1 MCGRRRENIPTNQ
14 GMKIMFSSRNIRFDL
29 VVIGLCMALWSL
41 NALAADSYS
50 LQPGDIL
57 EISVWKEPDLQR
69 EVLVRP
75 DGGISF
81 PLVGNIKAK
90 NSSVQDLNK
99 EITARL
105 QKYIPDPVVTV
116 SLKQMLGNRVYV
128 VGKVLKPG
136 EFMINRNVDVMQ
148 ALSMAGGLNP
158 FAAGDDIK
166 ILRRVNGVQ
175 KSIPFRYESVADG
188 KDLSQN
194 IVLKPGDVV
203 VVP

>member
-1 MCGRRRENIPTNQ
+1 MPTNQ

-29 VVIGLCMALWSL
+29 VVIGLCLALVSL
-41 NALAADSYS
+41 NASAIEGYS

-90 NSSVQDLNK
+90 NSSVQDVNK

-136 EFMINRNVDVMQ
+136 EFLINRNVDVMQ

-158 FAAGDDIK
+158 FAAGDEIK

-175 KSIPFRYESVADG
+175 QSIPFRYESVVEG
-188 KDLSQN
+188 KDLAQN

>member
-1 MCGRRRENIPTNQ
+1 MSSSQNRRFNSVIICL
-14 GMKIMFSSRNIRFDL
+14 GL
-29 VVIGLCMALWSL
+29 VFMSPGVFAG
-41 NALAADSYS
+41 DSYS

-90 NSSVQDLNK
+90 NSSVQDVNK
-99 EITARL
+99 EITTRL
-105 QKYIPDPVVTV
+105 SKYIPDPVVTV

-136 EFMINRNVDVMQ
+136 EFLINRNIDVMQ

-158 FAAGDDIK
+158 FADGDEIM
-166 ILRRVNGVQ
+166 ILRRINGVQ
-175 KSIPFRYESVADG
+175 KSIPFHYGSVVDG
-188 KDLSQN
+188 KDLTQN
-194 IVLKPGDVV
+194 IVLWPGDVV

>member
-1 MCGRRRENIPTNQ
+1 MWQKAPINQ
-14 GMKIMFSSRNIRFDL
+14 GMKKMSSSQDKLFST
-29 VVIGLCMALWSL
+29 VMIGLCLVFLSSSV
-41 NALAADSYS
+41 LARDGYS

-57 EISVWKEPDLQR
+57 DISVWKEPDLQR

-90 NSSVQDLNK
+90 NSTVQDVNK
-99 EITARL
+99 AIATRL
-105 QKYIPDPVVTV
+105 AKYIPDPVVTV

-136 EFMINRNVDVMQ
+136 EFLINRNVDVMQ

-158 FAAGDDIK
+158 FAAGDEIM
-166 ILRRVNGVQ
+166 ILRRTNGVQ
-175 KSIPFRYESVADG
+175 KSIPFRYRGVVEG
-188 KDLSQN
+188 KDLAQN

>member
-1 MCGRRRENIPTNQ
+1 
-14 GMKIMFSSRNIRFDL
+14 MFRSQDKSPFL
-29 VVIGLCMALWSL
+29 VFVALCLMSL
-41 NALAADSYS
+41 SFHTLARGGYS

-57 EISVWKEPDLQR
+57 DISVWKESDLQR

-81 PLVGNIKAK
+81 PLVGNIKTK
-90 NSSVQDLNK
+90 NSSVQDVNK
-99 EITARL
+99 EITSRL
-105 QKYIPDPVVTV
+105 SKYIPDPVVTV

-136 EFMINRNVDVMQ
+136 EFLVNRNIDVMQ

-158 FAAGDDIK
+158 FAAGNEII
-166 ILRRVNGVQ
+166 ILRRVGGVQ
-175 KSIPFRYESVADG
+175 KSISFHYEGVVNG
-188 KDLSQN
+188 KDLAQN

>member
-1 MCGRRRENIPTNQ
+1 M
-14 GMKIMFSSRNIRFDL
+14 SRSQNKQL
-29 VVIGLCMALWSL
+29 HAVMIGLCLTLLSSSV
-41 NALAADSYS
+41 LAGNGYS

-57 EISVWKEPDLQR
+57 EVSVWKEPDLQR

-81 PLVGNIKAK
+81 PLVGNVKTK
-90 NSSVQDLNK
+90 NSTVQDVNK
-99 EITARL
+99 EITTRL
-105 QKYIPDPVVTV
+105 AKYIPDPVVTV

-136 EFMINRNVDVMQ
+136 EFLINRNVDVMQ

-158 FAAGDDIK
+158 FADGDEIM
-166 ILRRVNGVQ
+166 ILRRINGVQ
-175 KSIPFRYESVADG
+175 KSIPFRYDSVVEG
-188 KDLSQN
+188 KDLAQN

>member
-1 MCGRRRENIPTNQ
+1 
-14 GMKIMFSSRNIRFDL
+14 MFSPQDKSLFIAL
-29 VVIGLCMALWSL
+29 IGLCLILLSS
-41 NALAADSYS
+41 NTLARGGYS

-57 EISVWKEPDLQR
+57 EISVWKEEGLQR

-81 PLVGNIKAK
+81 PLVGNINAK
-90 NSSVQDLNK
+90 NSSVQDVNK
-99 EITARL
+99 KITSRL
-105 QKYIPDPVVTV
+105 AKFIPDPVVTV
-116 SLKQMLGNRVYV
+116 SLKKMLGNRVYV

-136 EFMINRNVDVMQ
+136 EFMVNRNIDVMQ

-158 FAAGDDIK
+158 FAESKKIK

-175 KSIPFRYESVADG
+175 KSIPFSYEGVVNG
-188 KDLSQN
+188 KDLTQN

>member
-1 MCGRRRENIPTNQ
+1 MSGCSYKNIH
-14 GMKIMFSSRNIRFDL
+14 
-29 VVIGLCMALWSL
+29 VVLIGLCLLLLSSVSMAKEGYL
-41 NALAADSYS
+41 

-81 PLVGNIKAK
+81 PLVGSMMVKDK
-90 NSSVQDLNK
+90 SVQDVKKAL
-99 EITARL
+99 TARL
-105 QKYIPDPVVTV
+105 EKYIPDPVVTV
-116 SLKQMLGNRVYV
+116 NLKEMLGNRIYV

-136 EFMINRNVDVMQ
+136 EFVTNRSVDVMQ
-148 ALSMAGGLNP
+148 ALGMAGGLNP
-158 FAAGDDIK
+158 FADGDEIM

-175 KSIPFRYESVADG
+175 KSIPFDYDRVVDG
-188 KDLSQN
+188 KDLTQN
-194 IVLKPGDVV
+194 ILLEPGDVI

>member
-1 MCGRRRENIPTNQ
+1 
-14 GMKIMFSSRNIRFDL
+14 MFSSQDKSLFL
-29 VVIGLCMALWSL
+29 VLIGLCLILLSSNAMARGG
-41 NALAADSYS
+41 YS

-81 PLVGNIKAK
+81 PLVGNITAK
-90 NSSVQDLNK
+90 NSSVQDVNK
-99 EITARL
+99 KITSRL
-105 QKYIPDPVVTV
+105 AKYIPDPVVTV

-136 EFMINRNVDVMQ
+136 EFLVNRNVDVMQ

-158 FAAGDDIK
+158 FAAGNEIK

-175 KSIPFRYESVADG
+175 KSIPFRYEGVVKG
-188 KDLSQN
+188 KDLAQN

>member
-1 MCGRRRENIPTNQ
+1 
-14 GMKIMFSSRNIRFDL
+14 MFSSQDKSLFFAL
-29 VVIGLCMALWSL
+29 IGLCLILLSS
-41 NALAADSYS
+41 NTLARGDYS

-81 PLVGNIKAK
+81 PLVGNIRVK
-90 NSSVQDLNK
+90 NSSVQDVSKKL
-99 EITARL
+99 TSSL
-105 QKYIPDPVVTV
+105 VKYIPDPVVTV

-136 EFMINRNVDVMQ
+136 EFLINRNVDVMQ

-158 FAAGDDIK
+158 FAAGNEIK

-175 KSIPFRYESVADG
+175 KSIPFRYDGVVDG
-188 KDLSQN
+188 KDLAQN

>member
-1 MCGRRRENIPTNQ
+1 M
-14 GMKIMFSSRNIRFDL
+14 SSLRNIRFDL
-29 VVIGLCMALWSL
+29 VVFGLCLALLSSIVW
-41 NALAADSYS
+41 AGDGYS

-90 NSSVQDLNK
+90 NSSVQDVNK

-105 QKYIPDPVVTV
+105 TKYIPDPVVTV

-136 EFMINRNVDVMQ
+136 EFVINRNVDVMQ

-175 KSIPFRYESVADG
+175 KSIPFRYESIVEG
-188 KDLSQN
+188 KDLEQN
-194 IVLKPGDVV
+194 IVLKAGDVV

>member
-1 MCGRRRENIPTNQ
+1 
-14 GMKIMFSSRNIRFDL
+14 
-29 VVIGLCMALWSL
+29 
-41 NALAADSYS
+41 LARDGYA

-57 EISVWKEPDLQR
+57 EISVWKEPDMQR

-81 PLVGNIKAK
+81 PLVGNINAK
-90 NSSVQDLNK
+90 NRSVQDLNK
-99 EITARL
+99 SITKRL
-105 QKYIPDPVVTV
+105 EKFIPDPVVTV

-136 EFMINRNVDVMQ
+136 EFALNRNVDVMQ

-158 FAAGDDIK
+158 FADGDEIK
-166 ILRRVNGVQ
+166 ILRRVGGAQ
-175 KSIPFRYESVADG
+175 KSIPFSYSSVLGG
-188 KDLSQN
+188 KDLKQN
-194 IVLKPGDVV
+194 IILKPGDVV

>member
-1 MCGRRRENIPTNQ
+1 MIFCSRDKPRF
-14 GMKIMFSSRNIRFDL
+14 FSL
-29 VVIGLCMALWSL
+29 IGLCLILLSS
-41 NALAADSYS
+41 NAIARAGYF

-81 PLVGNIKAK
+81 PLVGNIRAK
-90 NSSVQDLNK
+90 NNSIQGVNK
-99 EITARL
+99 ELTSRL
-105 QKYIPDPVVTV
+105 AKYIPDPVVTV

-136 EFMINRNVDVMQ
+136 EFLINRNIDVMQ

-158 FAAGDDIK
+158 FAAGDEIK
-166 ILRRVNGVQ
+166 ILRRVKGAQ
-175 KSIPFRYESVADG
+175 KSISFRYDKVVDG
-188 KDLSQN
+188 TDLAQN
-194 IVLKPGDVV
+194 IILKPGDVV

>member
-1 MCGRRRENIPTNQ
+1 
-14 GMKIMFSSRNIRFDL
+14 MFSSQDKSLFFVL
-29 VVIGLCMALWSL
+29 IGLGLLLLSSNTMARG
-41 NALAADSYS
+41 DYS

-81 PLVGNIKAK
+81 PLVGNIRAK
-90 NSSVQDLNK
+90 NNSVQGVNK
-99 EITARL
+99 KLTSRL
-105 QKYIPDPVVTV
+105 AKYIPDPVVTV

-136 EFMINRNVDVMQ
+136 EFLVNRNIDVMQ

-158 FAAGDDIK
+158 FAAGNEIK

-175 KSIPFRYESVADG
+175 KSIPFRYDGVVDG
-188 KDLSQN
+188 KDLAQN

>member
-1 MCGRRRENIPTNQ
+1 
-14 GMKIMFSSRNIRFDL
+14 MFSLRDGSLFL
-29 VVIGLCMALWSL
+29 ALIGLCLMLLSF
-41 NALAADSYS
+41 NAIARGGYS

-81 PLVGNIKAK
+81 PLVGNIQAK
-90 NSSVQDLNK
+90 NSSIQDVNK
-99 EITARL
+99 KITSRL
-105 QKYIPDPVVTV
+105 AKYIPDPVVTV

-136 EFMINRNVDVMQ
+136 EFLVNRNVDVMQ

-158 FAAGDDIK
+158 FAAGNEIM

-175 KSIPFRYESVADG
+175 KSIPFRYAGVVDG
-188 KDLSQN
+188 KNLAQN

>member
-1 MCGRRRENIPTNQ
+1 
-14 GMKIMFSSRNIRFDL
+14 MFRSQHKKL
-29 VVIGLCMALWSL
+29 YVVLTILCLILLSTT
-41 NALAADSYS
+41 ALARDGYS

-57 EISVWKEPDLQR
+57 EVSVWKEPDLQR

-81 PLVGNIKAK
+81 PLVGNISVK
-90 NSSVQDLNK
+90 NRLIQDVNK
-99 EITARL
+99 TITERL
-105 QKYIPDPVVTV
+105 EKYIPDPVVTV

-136 EFMINRNVDVMQ
+136 EFVINRNVDVMQ

-158 FAAGDDIK
+158 FADGDEIM
-166 ILRRVNGVQ
+166 ILRRISGVQ
-175 KSIPFRYESVADG
+175 KSIPFRYSGVLEG
-188 KDLSQN
+188 KDLKLN
-194 IVLKPGDVV
+194 IILKPGDVV

>member
-1 MCGRRRENIPTNQ
+1 MSGLHNRRFYIAA
-14 GMKIMFSSRNIRFDL
+14 
-29 VVIGLCMALWSL
+29 IGLCLALLSSGV
-41 NALAADSYS
+41 LAVDGYS

-81 PLVGNIKAK
+81 PLVGNIKAR
-90 NSSVQDLNK
+90 NSSIMDVNK

-105 QKYIPDPVVTV
+105 QKFIPDPVVTV

-136 EFMINRNVDVMQ
+136 EFVINRNVDVMQ

-158 FAAGDDIK
+158 FAAGDEIM

-175 KSIPFRYESVADG
+175 KSIPFRYDGVVEG
-188 KDLSQN
+188 KDLAQN

>member
-1 MCGRRRENIPTNQ
+1 
-14 GMKIMFSSRNIRFDL
+14 MFSSQDKSL
-29 VVIGLCMALWSL
+29 VSLLIGLCLILLSS
-41 NALAADSYS
+41 NVLARGGYS

-57 EISVWKEPDLQR
+57 EVSVWKEPDLQR

-81 PLVGNIKAK
+81 PLVGNIRAR
-90 NSSVQDLNK
+90 NSSVQQVNK
-99 EITARL
+99 EITTRL
-105 QKYIPDPVVTV
+105 AKFIPDPVVTV

-136 EFMINRNVDVMQ
+136 EFLVNRNVDVMQ

-158 FAAGDDIK
+158 FAAGNEIM
-166 ILRRVNGVQ
+166 ILRRVNGAQ
-175 KSIPFRYESVADG
+175 KSIPFRYDSVVDG
-188 KDLSQN
+188 KNLAQN
-194 IVLKPGDVV
+194 IVLRPGDVV

>member
-1 MCGRRRENIPTNQ
+1 
-14 GMKIMFSSRNIRFDL
+14 MFRSQDKSLLL
-29 VVIGLCMALWSL
+29 VLVGLCLMTLSFH
-41 NALAADSYS
+41 ALARGGYS
-50 LQPGDIL
+50 LQPGDVL

-81 PLVGNIKAK
+81 PLVGNIKTK
-90 NSSVQDLNK
+90 NNSVQGVNK

-105 QKYIPDPVVTV
+105 AKYIPDPVVTV

-136 EFMINRNVDVMQ
+136 EFLVNRNIDVMQ

-158 FAAGDDIK
+158 FAAGDEIK
-166 ILRRVNGVQ
+166 ILRRVGGVQ
-175 KSIPFRYESVADG
+175 KSIPFRYEGVVNG
-188 KDLSQN
+188 KDLAQN